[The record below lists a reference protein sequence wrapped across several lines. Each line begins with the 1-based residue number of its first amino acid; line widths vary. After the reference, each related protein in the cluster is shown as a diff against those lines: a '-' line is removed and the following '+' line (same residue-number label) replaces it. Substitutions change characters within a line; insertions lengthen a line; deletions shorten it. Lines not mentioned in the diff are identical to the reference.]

1 MECMQNSVSPSVMHF
16 ESNLIL
22 LFIIIKRQFRGFRD
36 SDKRT
41 LKGYFSS
48 TWLGGACTGGGG
60 GGMEDVPQCKMFDSR
75 NTARYL
81 KTVP

>member
-60 GGMEDVPQCKMFDSR
+60 GGWKMYR
-75 NTARYL
+75 NAKCLTRVIPRD
-81 KTVP
+81 T